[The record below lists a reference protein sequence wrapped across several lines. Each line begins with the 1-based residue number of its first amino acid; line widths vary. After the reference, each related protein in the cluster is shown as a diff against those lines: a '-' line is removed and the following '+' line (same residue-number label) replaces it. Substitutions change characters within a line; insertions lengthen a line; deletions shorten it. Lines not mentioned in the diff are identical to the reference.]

1 MKQILIYLCFWGLTG
16 CMLASCDHEDLIESN
31 SGFGMESS
39 HNDVTFLVSIPT
51 TEDPATY
58 AGIVAEDC
66 RIDALDVYVFKDDDS
81 YVQCIRS
88 IPESSSSGQNY
99 ISFKISLSD
108 EGDYNFILVANPDN
122 LDSIEEPPTSK
133 EDLQKKLIYT
143 HTNNN
148 PILTPVPMYCE
159 TGLIKVEE
167 GGGKVE
173 ANQEN
178 ESLVFTRMVARI
190 DVILSDEAKS
200 NFTLSK
206 VHLCKAKHK
215 GFVAAPASGL
225 NIPEDADTVSISY
238 NYNVSNTPAI
248 YAFESPKASS
258 DSDPTASVYA
268 DATCLVLEG
277 KYKDGETCFYRV
289 NLKTNEGE
297 YLDISR
303 NHQYKVKIAK
313 IKGYGYA
320 TRDIALKSPEVRL
333 STNTAALTC
342 ESNGRDYKYVYFN
355 EDYLLKLQEISHT
368 YENTGGNQEER
379 YVTTYQGE
387 MHLSSKVSWITNL
400 RFYNQYGSTSF
411 KFRTEKNTTKKQRTG
426 IIRISAGLL
435 HQDITIIQN
444 P

>member
-31 SGFGMESS
+31 SGSGMESS

-178 ESLVFTRMVARI
+178 ESLVFTRMLARI

-215 GFVAAPASGL
+215 GFVAASVSGL

-238 NYNVSNTPAI
+238 NYDSSNTPVI
-248 YAFESPKASS
+248 YAFESPKVSS

-320 TRDIALKSPEVRL
+320 TRGIALKSPEVRL

-355 EDYLLKLQEISHT
+355 EDYLLRLQEISHT
-368 YENTGGNQEER
+368 YDNNAKYPDIYYT
-379 YVTTYQGE
+379 TTYQGE
-387 MHLSSKVSWITNL
+387 KHLSSKVSWITDLKFVKNSVIK
-400 RFYNQYGSTSF
+400 FEF
-411 KFRTEKNTTKKQRTG
+411 KIPANTTKKQRTG

>member
-31 SGFGMESS
+31 SGSGMESS

-58 AGIVAEDC
+58 TGIVAEDC

-248 YAFESPKASS
+248 YAFESPKVSS

-355 EDYLLKLQEISHT
+355 EDYLLRLQEISHT
-368 YENTGGNQEER
+368 YDNNAKYPDIYYT
-379 YVTTYQGE
+379 TTYQGE
-387 MHLSSKVSWITNL
+387 KHLSSKVSWITDLKFVKNSVIK
-400 RFYNQYGSTSF
+400 FEF
-411 KFRTEKNTTKKQRTG
+411 KIPANTTKKQRTG